1 MSIKDFFDLIGEA
14 FSILFGVIKSAFYQ
28 LYTSEWGMTAIVMV
42 VVFVYVFI
50 KFAQWNDK
58 KEYEQIKKRQEE
70 DEEHQKLLRSKNKAD
85 YGWEDDE

>member
-1 MSIKDFFDLIGEA
+1 MLYGFWQIIKWGFNEI
-14 FSILFGVIKSAFYQ
+14 
-28 LYTSEWGMTAIVMV
+28 YTSEWGMTAIVMV

-70 DEEHQKLLRSKNKAD
+70 KKFP
-85 YGWEDDE
+85 WENYILIFLTEYILII